1 MEIDGGEDIRNV
13 WFGHIKLGQKFDL
26 TARLARIVLQFSRDR
41 DKILLQHLQRN
52 NASSVTAMCVPQ
64 IARDTLFCRGVVIVR
79 VDQDISVEE
88 TTSVHGSR
96 PD

>member
-1 MEIDGGEDIRNV
+1 MEIDGGKDIGHFRSSNIE
-13 WFGHIKLGQKFDL
+13 FGQQFY
-26 TARLARIVLQFSRDR
+26 LATRFTRIELQLSRDR
-41 DKILLQHLQRN
+41 DEILLQHLQRN
-52 NASSVTAMCVPQ
+52 NASSVTAMVVPQ

-79 VDQDISVEE
+79 VHQDISVEE